1 MEIHDLTSFDRR
13 VECFGLLSDGC
24 IASLDRRLGGL
35 VRIGHLFVRQL
46 IDENVVLIVDVVFI
60 GLRRLRQRRFVLRI
74 CTRFGSI
81 LVTHHGQMPRAR
93 GRSNVQRRIRFGL
106 NDLDQAFLHELENG
120 AEGDRHT
127 HAAFFDAEHLREL
140 DEGGAAQRAQ
150 DVGHALANG
159 QFVLV
164 HLVMREHLGAL
175 HHILQGQQHFLQRD
189 LRKDSHDLALHELDR
204 SRQVIAFHARQ
215 QIDVLGCLLEAFVF
229 LQPAYQLG
237 ARVFFFATFRRTR
250 PRQQHARFD
259 LGEHRRHEQIFA
271 RQLELQL
278 RHDLDVL
285 HVLPRDL
292 GDRNVEN
299 VEILAADQ
307 IQQQIERAFECF
319 EEDLQRIRRNIEI
332 AR

>member
-1 MEIHDLTSFDRR
+1 M
-13 VECFGLLSDGC
+13 
-24 IASLDRRLGGL
+24 
-35 VRIGHLFVRQL
+35 
-46 IDENVVLIVDVVFI
+46 
-60 GLRRLRQRRFVLRI
+60 
-74 CTRFGSI
+74 
-81 LVTHHGQMPRAR
+81 
-93 GRSNVQRRIRFGL
+93 QRRIRFGL

-127 HAAFFDAEHLREL
+127 HTAFFDAEHLREL

-189 LRKDSHDLALHELDR
+189 LRKDSHDLALHQLDR

-229 LQPAYQLG
+229 LQPANQLG
-237 ARVFFFATFRRTR
+237 ARVFFFATFRRSR
-250 PRQQHARFD
+250 SRQQHARFD
-259 LGEHRRHEQIFA
+259 LGEHCSHEQIFA
-271 RQLELQL
+271 GQLELQL
-278 RHDLDVL
+278 GHDLDVL

-307 IQQQIERAFECF
+307 IQQQIERAFEGF